1 MSLHTFHY
9 HRMHWCYQ
17 KQHMVTSAVL
27 KGEGGRGSVG
37 NAKIKR
43 KQQIAEELVK
53 NMEMPKG
60 LQGEWGGPRRDA
72 PCWGLG
78 GYFNTTW
85 APVSHVAEQHTKLI

>member
-1 MSLHTFHY
+1 MEFKSTILL
-9 HRMHWCYQ
+9 C
-17 KQHMVTSAVL
+17 L
-27 KGEGGRGSVG
+27 CSVQLFWEKKLSG
-37 NAKIKR
+37 LNVYD
-43 KQQIAEELVK
+43 IAEELVK